1 MFFRFLLLL
10 LKRVGFFPL
19 LRVNKARS
27 KAEES
32 CMSETENLDCIS
44 HYHHTLAVAPFLSR
58 LLLFGLN
65 VFRSSFNLGRPE
77 KEKKR
82 KENVSAMNKANS
94 YSLQAAR
101 FSAQDVAI
109 C

>member
-19 LRVNKARS
+19 FRVNKAKS
-27 KAEES
+27 KAEA
-32 CMSETENLDCIS
+32 CMSETENLGYIS
-44 HYHHTLAVAPFLSR
+44 HYHHTLSLASSSSSSGSIF
-58 LLLFGLN
+58 
-65 VFRSSFNLGRPE
+65 FRSSFILFRPE
-77 KEKKR
+77 KKHE